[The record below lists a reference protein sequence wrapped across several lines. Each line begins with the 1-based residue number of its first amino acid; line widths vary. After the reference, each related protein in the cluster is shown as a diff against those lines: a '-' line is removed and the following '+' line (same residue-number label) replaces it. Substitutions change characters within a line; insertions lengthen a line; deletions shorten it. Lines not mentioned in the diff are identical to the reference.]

1 MRLFSLGDE
10 GIRDKVKSKTM
21 DLPTFMEDKS
31 FCFHFL
37 CVLTSDIQGKGKKA
51 PLRKTMMEMMVLGKT
66 VVKVDM
72 MVKMMVVVK
81 MVIQEMGAMSDF
93 SWGVWTN
100 ICSPKIRY

>member
-1 MRLFSLGDE
+1 
-10 GIRDKVKSKTM
+10 M

-51 PLRKTMMEMMVLGKT
+51 PLRKTIMEMMVLGKT

-72 MVKMMVVVK
+72 MVKMVVMVAMVMMVVVK